1 MAAIFKTS
9 LKDNQEY
16 WLAPHDSWGV
26 CLQSD
31 YNAPVQLPKKGWDSR
46 SMWLQLE
53 DKLLASFSQSKLLV
67 VSEEPDYEHTTAT
80 FFQTGWKKGSAFSV
94 LTGNLIGCV
103 RFGNLELEVTSRF
116 GNYFLQYIITDADGF
131 VPISELGGE
140 TDLPSGYQW
149 LLAFLWSSRLRRAY
163 RLGMPK
169 KYLTECETLGFIR
182 GEISPVDYYVSG
194 TIGKWKCTYRNL
206 SYNTLAA
213 ELICAAYHIIR
224 TKAEC
229 AFACSG
235 VHNIYQT
242 FMQATIGKRSRRK
255 ELLDVPYFTNSFYM
269 EYNRV
274 IDLSKLIL
282 RYWGS
287 EYSGADD
294 SEAIFFDVAMLFEF
308 YVRKL
313 LIRNGFS
320 MRRKEDTLHY
330 IPTIPMTGNYSRKL
344 IPDLVF
350 ELSHG
355 IGVFDVIYKSYDTK
369 YGVSRD
375 DLFQLHTYIGQYG
388 NETSVSVC
396 GFVYPI
402 KESRRRTLRSPENTE
417 QVVLLKQI
425 RQQNKDIP
433 FAVGFIVIPDNSTSG
448 TWHDFNI
455 QMTKWASLFIEQ
467 MKHLTDGFKAQP

>member
-1 MAAIFKTS
+1 
-9 LKDNQEY
+9 
-16 WLAPHDSWGV
+16 
-26 CLQSD
+26 
-31 YNAPVQLPKKGWDSR
+31 
-46 SMWLQLE
+46 
-53 DKLLASFSQSKLLV
+53 
-67 VSEEPDYEHTTAT
+67 
-80 FFQTGWKKGSAFSV
+80 
-94 LTGNLIGCV
+94 
-103 RFGNLELEVTSRF
+103 
-116 GNYFLQYIITDADGF
+116 
-131 VPISELGGE
+131 
-140 TDLPSGYQW
+140 
-149 LLAFLWSSRLRRAY
+149 
-163 RLGMPK
+163 
-169 KYLTECETLGFIR
+169 
-182 GEISPVDYYVSG
+182 
-194 TIGKWKCTYRNL
+194 
-206 SYNTLAA
+206 
-213 ELICAAYHIIR
+213 
-224 TKAEC
+224 
-229 AFACSG
+229 
-235 VHNIYQT
+235 
-242 FMQATIGKRSRRK
+242 
-255 ELLDVPYFTNSFYM
+255 M

-344 IPDLVF
+344 IPDLIF

-355 IGVFDVIYKSYDTK
+355 IGVFDVKYKSYDTK

-402 KESRRRTLRSPENTE
+402 KESRWRTLRSPENTE